1 MATSKKSNT
10 IGAAIAQ
17 ASKTETAKY
26 TAEEAAKG
34 AEILVAAEAVN
45 KATGEMFALVV
56 SIPLNKLTFEGVEA
70 ATPKLKEFGSW
81 RSAKA
86 TVKGALSHGVPL
98 LDNGKARSKGD
109 LAKAL
114 SVKTKGEDDGTDSGK
129 VERKTRAA
137 TPAEVVKSGLA
148 YLNAD
153 AKLRAKFAPQI
164 NALADLVAKEMKK
177 AA

>member
-1 MATSKKSNT
+1 MTKSKTAVK
-10 IGAAIAQ
+10 AAEVSQ
-17 ASKTETAKY
+17 AAKTETANY
-26 TAEEAAKG
+26 TAAEAAKG
-34 AEILVAAEAVN
+34 AEVLAAAQAVD
-45 KATGEMFALVV
+45 KASGEMFALVM
-56 SIPLNKLTFEGVEA
+56 SIPLNGLTFEGVEA

-98 LDNGKARSKGD
+98 LDNGKTRSKGD

-114 SVKTKGEDDGTDSGK
+114 SVKTKTEDDGTSSTNK
-129 VERKTRAA
+129 TERKTRAA

-153 AKLRAKFAPQI
+153 AKLRQKFMPQI
-164 NALADLVAKEMKK
+164 LLLAEKLVKEFKK